1 MSLRGL
7 QGLLCFFRM
16 WLQLQHA
23 GCRVPKNFDEAQQGF
38 LSKRFR
44 VWEPCL
50 PVKVNL
56 RGTGCL
62 ISASDAL
69 SRLSKVVCTLRFVE
83 GLGGFVSF
91 HRPTVWGSGLGLR
104 CWVLGLGFGGF
115 WAQRFGLWHRDRNR
129 GGCTRRFLPASFTY
143 KLNDE

>member
-7 QGLLCFFRM
+7 QDFLCFSDVRFIGFSFSMQGVEFRRISTKPNKDSC
-16 WLQLQHA
+16 Q
-23 GCRVPKNFDEAQQGF
+23 
-38 LSKRFR
+38 KRFR
-44 VWEPCL
+44 VWEPYL

-56 RGTGCL
+56 PGTGCL

-69 SRLSKVVCTLRFVE
+69 SRLSKIVCTLRFVE

-91 HRPTVWGSGLGLR
+91 YRPTVWGSGLGLR

-115 WAQRFGLWHRDRNR
+115 WAVASRPKQRGMYSQVSTCVLYIQ
-129 GGCTRRFLPASFTY
+129 A
-143 KLNDE
+143 E